1 MTKILF
7 IVPPNLSYEK
17 YTNPAENTRQVRKAD
32 GHLYGNLATDMPIG
46 ILSMS
51 AYLKAQVSDL
61 DIRMVDFNIE
71 LNALERFD
79 ATSFADYFS
88 AFLAARC
95 ADFTPDIVGV
105 SSLFSPSY
113 FNLLDLGRCAR
124 ALFPDALVVAG
135 GSVPSSMY
143 FHVLK
148 NCPDF
153 DALCYGEGERPLLQ
167 LVQAED
173 RQAYLA
179 ASPSWITA
187 AKIARGETFAHDFVD
202 DLDELPFYDYE
213 LCEVERYGI
222 NPAMTAYAAIE
233 DKSNNFHVM
242 TSRGCPFKCTFCA
255 SHKVH
260 GRRMRYYSLDRVRA
274 DFLRL
279 RDRYGARTLVVQDDH
294 FMGDKQRA
302 HDIVEMIGELGMT
315 AVFQNGLALYALERP
330 MLEAL
335 RRAGVNHLVLAI
347 ESGSDRVLKDVMKKP
362 LKLHIAKRVAD
373 DCRDLGIYTNANILI
388 GLPGETKQ
396 DIEDTRAFLK
406 TVNANWFIVLAA
418 SPLVGS
424 EMHEICESKGY
435 LKDGYIG
442 KDYKVAVVETE
453 HFSAEYIQEQMYLI
467 NLELNFL
474 HNPDMRLGEYESALK
489 GFQNALRAKSDHA
502 FAYHF
507 AAECHAHLGRH
518 DTAAEFRETARRIT
532 AGSPFWQHYFA
543 HFGLEPGAASE
554 AASGATPVAIA
565 A

>member
-7 IVPPNLSYEK
+7 IVPPNLSYDK
-17 YTNPAENTRQVRKAD
+17 YVNPSENTRQVRKAD

-51 AYLKAQVSDL
+51 AYLKAVTQV
-61 DIRMVDFNIE
+61 DIRMIDFNIE
-71 LNALERFD
+71 LNALERFE
-79 ATSFADYFS
+79 AKSFAEYFT
-88 AFLAARC
+88 AFLAEHY
-95 ADFTPDIVGV
+95 ADFQPDIVGV

-124 ALFPDALVVAG
+124 AQFPEALVIAG

-143 FHVLK
+143 THVLK

-153 DALCYGEGERPLLQ
+153 DALCYGEGEKPLLN
-167 LVQAED
+167 LIQAAD
-173 RQAYLA
+173 RKAYIA
-179 ASPSWITA
+179 GSPSWVTSR
-187 AKIARGETFAHDFVD
+187 KIARGETFTHDFVD
-202 DLDELPFYDYE
+202 NLDELPFYDYE

-260 GRRMRYYSLDRVRA
+260 GRKMRYYSIERVRA
-274 DFLRL
+274 DFEQL

-302 HDIVEMIGELGMT
+302 YDIVEMIGDMKMT

-335 RRAGVNHLVLAI
+335 CRAGVNHLVLAI
-347 ESGSDRVLKDVMKKP
+347 ESGSDRVLKDIMKKP
-362 LKLHIAKRVAD
+362 LKIHIAKRVAE
-373 DCRDLGIYTNANILI
+373 DCRELGIYTNANILI
-388 GLPGETKQ
+388 GLPGETKK

-424 EMHEICESKGY
+424 EMHEICETKGY
-435 LKDGYIG
+435 LKDDYIG
-442 KDYKVAVVETE
+442 KDYKNAVVETE
-453 HFSAEYIQEQMYLI
+453 DFTAEYIQEQMYLI
-467 NLELNFL
+467 NLELNFI
-474 HNPDMRLGEYESALK
+474 HNPDMRLGQYESALL
-489 GFQNALRAKSDHA
+489 GFQNALRAKGDHA
-502 FAYHF
+502 FAFHF
-507 AAECHAHLGRH
+507 AAECHERLGRH
-518 DTAAEFRETARRIT
+518 DKAAEFRETARQIVET
-532 AGSPFWQHYFA
+532 SPFWQHYFA
-543 HFGLEPGAASE
+543 HFGLTTVPAPEAVAA
-554 AASGATPVAIA
+554 
-565 A
+565 

>member
-17 YTNPAENTRQVRKAD
+17 YVNPAENTRQVCKAD
-32 GHLYGNLATDMPIG
+32 GRLYGNLATDMPIG
-46 ILSMS
+46 IISMS
-51 AYLKAQVSDL
+51 AYLKANIEGL
-61 DIRMVDFNIE
+61 DVRLIDFNIE
-71 LNALERFD
+71 LNALDSFE
-79 ATSFADYFS
+79 AASFAEYFS
-88 AFLAARC
+88 AFLNERFG
-95 ADFTPDIVGV
+95 DFQPDIVGI

-124 ALFPDALVVAG
+124 ALFPEALVIAG

-143 FHVLK
+143 THVLK
-148 NCPDF
+148 NCPEF
-153 DALCYGEGERPLLQ
+153 DALCYGEGEKPLLD
-167 LVQAED
+167 LVRADD
-173 RQAYLA
+173 RRAYIA
-179 ASPSWITA
+179 ASPSWITTR
-187 AKIARGETFAHDFVD
+187 KISRGETFMHDFVD

-213 LCEVERYGI
+213 LCDVERYGI

-260 GRRMRYYSLDRVRA
+260 GRKMRYYSLERVRA
-274 DFLRL
+274 DFERL
-279 RDRYGARTLVVQDDH
+279 HDRYGARTLVVQDDH
-294 FMGDKQRA
+294 FMGDKVRA
-302 HDIVEMIGELGMT
+302 RAIVDMIGEMKMT

-335 RRAGVNHLVLAI
+335 RGAGVNHLVLAV

-373 DCRDLGIYTNANILI
+373 DCRQLGIYTNANILI

-424 EMHEICESKGY
+424 EMHEICETKGY

-453 HFSAEYIQEQMYLI
+453 EFTADYIQEQMYLI
-467 NLELNFL
+467 NLELNFI

-507 AAECHAHLGRH
+507 AAECHDRLGRPEK
-518 DTAAEFRETARRIT
+518 AAEFRRMARDIVAT
-532 AGSPFWQHYFA
+532 SPFWQHYFA
-543 HFGLEPGAASE
+543 HFGLVAGAE
-554 AASGATPVAIA
+554 RETLAA
-565 A
+565 